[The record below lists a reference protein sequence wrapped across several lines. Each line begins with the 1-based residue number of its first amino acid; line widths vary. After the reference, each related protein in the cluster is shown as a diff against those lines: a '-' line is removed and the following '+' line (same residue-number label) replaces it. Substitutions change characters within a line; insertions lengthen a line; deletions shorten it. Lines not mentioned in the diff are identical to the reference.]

1 MNLMIFYNFYNDIRW
16 DLIGTYEHFMIF
28 MGTSW
33 DIGFNQPKRFRHPQP
48 GDTWCF
54 MNPGWS
60 LQDYDELW
68 GVHCGSLLKYG
79 LGAEHDLWSLWYFYN
94 GEMIWYTKTMNWVC
108 LSMGN
113 LEYRYEKM
121 TNNDKIWG
129 LISGKIGK
137 LLYDMHMMLHSHQ
150 QHFSLALKATNP
162 SSDGSIATRL
172 ERVSLALPAA
182 RLKIWV
188 ECNAQQAACR
198 LNTFK
203 ASRSPVILR
212 FWDIFG
218 VAIGTVPSGCS
229 KLPYKMGRVLA
240 IALGS
245 RLP

>member
-1 MNLMIFYNFYNDIRW
+1 MKSCSPHWSSHCGSVGPWPPRPQWSAWSRRAWRGGFRQPTGGMGRIKHDKPQKKTTVSMNLMIFYNFYNDIRW

-68 GVHCGSLLKYG
+68 EVHCGSLLKYG

-113 LEYRYEKM
+113 SEYRYEKM

-129 LISGKIGK
+129 LISGKSVNCYMICIWC
-137 LLYDMHMMLHSHQ
+137 Y
-150 QHFSLALKATNP
+150 
-162 SSDGSIATRL
+162 IAT
-172 ERVSLALPAA
+172 SS
-182 RLKIWV
+182 I
-188 ECNAQQAACR
+188 
-198 LNTFK
+198 
-203 ASRSPVILR
+203 SH
-212 FWDIFG
+212 
-218 VAIGTVPSGCS
+218 
-229 KLPYKMGRVLA
+229 
-240 IALGS
+240 
-245 RLP
+245 